1 MAKWIVKYTDAN
13 GDLSSVWVEAETP
26 AEAKNIAY
34 REYWDIEDVV
44 MVKQALYGRTDNVI
58 ESYGGGEDYG
68 YIAPSGLSTERRP
81 QVTLC
86 AME

>member
-26 AEAKNIAY
+26 AEANIAS

-44 MVKQALYGRTDNVI
+44 MVKQA
-58 ESYGGGEDYG
+58 
-68 YIAPSGLSTERRP
+68 
-81 QVTLC
+81 
-86 AME
+86 